1 MLTNKQSDIQ
11 VWREVW
17 ARDKFKSH
25 NQISKGGFEAV
36 IILGK
41 ITKGVSRDRED
52 RRRDCVLGAPNIKR
66 LQEEETRKKP
76 VKEQPV

>member
-1 MLTNKQSDIQ
+1 M
-11 VWREVW
+11 
-17 ARDKFKSH
+17 
-25 NQISKGGFEAV
+25 

-41 ITKGVSRDRED
+41 ITKGVSRDREE
-52 RRRDCVLGAPNIKR
+52 RRKDCVLGAPNIKR